1 MSVTT
6 VARKDLA
13 DAGRSKMLWAVV
25 ILVVLSTAGITGLLA
40 VSTDEAA
47 PQVFTLGFQL
57 GIVTL
62 PIIALLL
69 AKGAI
74 TGERDSGSLRL
85 LLSLPPARR
94 DVLLGKLVGRT
105 VLMLIATLIGG
116 LATALVVVVL
126 LGSGVALVG
135 PFIGLLGLMGVAF
148 VGLGIGISAAS
159 ASDSRATAVA
169 VGAYMLLVALW
180 NLLYSGIQRAAA
192 AVGVADGAAQPVW
205 LDLIGV
211 VPPNRAAAAAFDA
224 VVSGR
229 TFTVDPI
236 GSLWL
241 PVVIM
246 LAWVVIPAAIGYRRF
261 NAADLG

>member
-1 MSVTT
+1 MSVTSI
-6 VARKDLA
+6 VRKDLA

-25 ILVVLSTAGITGLLA
+25 ILVVLPTAGATGLLA

-47 PQVFTLGFQL
+47 PKVFTLAFQL
-57 GIVTL
+57 GIATL
-62 PIIALLL
+62 PIVALLL

-85 LLSLPPARR
+85 LLGLPPARR

-105 VLMLIATLIGG
+105 VLMLIATLMGG
-116 LATALVVVVL
+116 LVTALVVVAL
-126 LGSGVALVG
+126 LGSGVTLVM
-135 PFIGLLGLMGVAF
+135 PFVGLLGLMGLAF

-159 ASDSRATAVA
+159 ASDTRATVVA

-192 AVGVADGAAQPVW
+192 AVGLADGAAQPGW
-205 LDLIGV
+205 LDLVGI
-211 VPPNRAAAAAFDA
+211 VPPNRAAAVAFDA
-224 VVSGR
+224 IVSGR
-229 TFTVDPI
+229 TFVVDPI

-246 LAWVVIPAAIGYRRF
+246 IAWLIIPAAVGYRQFR
-261 NAADLG
+261 AADLG